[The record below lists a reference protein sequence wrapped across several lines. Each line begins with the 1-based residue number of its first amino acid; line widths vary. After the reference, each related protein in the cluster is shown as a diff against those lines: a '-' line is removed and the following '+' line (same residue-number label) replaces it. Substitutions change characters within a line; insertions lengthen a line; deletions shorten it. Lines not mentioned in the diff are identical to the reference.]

1 MLSLRTLALGVAVL
15 LVGASVSQPAAAQ
28 GRSGVSSLTHVVS
41 VTVPARVKVKVS
53 SVSLMSSGSVP
64 AAVKVST
71 APSASVNGLALSIHA
86 NKAWVLSV
94 SASAAEAAKTS
105 KILWSGTQTGEFK
118 PITHADTLLATGTQ
132 SPAAVDTTVFF
143 RSGKSGVGAT
153 AAPVLL
159 TVSAP

>member
-1 MLSLRTLALGVAVL
+1 MLSIRTLGVAVM
-15 LVGASVSQPAAAQ
+15 LVGASVSQPASAQ

-53 SVSLMSSGSVP
+53 SVNLMSSGSVP

-71 APSASVNGLALSIHA
+71 PASASVNGLTVSVEA

-94 SASAAEAAKTS
+94 SAPAANAASPSTMS
-105 KILWSGTQTGEFK
+105 WSG
-118 PITHADTLLATGTQ
+118 AQ

-143 RSGKSGVGAT
+143 RSGKNGSSGAV
-153 AAPVLL
+153 PVML

>member
-1 MLSLRTLALGVAVL
+1 MLSLRTLGVAVL
-15 LVGASVSQPAAAQ
+15 LVGASISQPAAAQ

-53 SVSLMSSGSVP
+53 SVSLSSGSVP

-71 APSASVNGLALSIHA
+71 PASASVSGLALSVQA

-94 SASAAEAAKTS
+94 SAPAANATTS
-105 KILWSGTQTGEFK
+105 TMSWS
-118 PITHADTLLATGTQ
+118 GTQ

-143 RSGKSGVGAT
+143 RSGKNGSSGTV
-153 AAPVLL
+153 PVML